1 MDYYP
6 QLASTGKLTDLD
18 NSNLRFEPKL
28 DGIRCLA
35 YITNEVRLYSRVG
48 KEVTASFP
56 DVVEQLSELTQ
67 DCNAISRLVLDGE
80 IVAGVEIRDDVLA
93 VAMIK
98 ANFQDLQTRLQ
109 RKVNVTEAAQATP
122 AKFYAFDV
130 LEMAG
135 LPVVHRSYAMRR
147 NFLHKLKTDIDLEIV
162 PSFTAPHARRTF
174 NWAIEQGCEGF
185 VAKHTASTYN
195 PGTRSKDWL
204 KIKPILT
211 LDCYCI
217 GATYGYGRRD
227 NYFGALVL
235 VTQEEVSLGHGNVET
250 IMAYIGQVGTG
261 FTDIELEALT
271 KLLKGKLAE
280 LSGLDR
286 SVPATVAREMEY
298 FCYPFPIRVN
308 YQERTKAG
316 MLRFPSFVKVL

>member
-67 DCNAISRLVLDGE
+67 DCNAIYRLVLDGE

-109 RKVNVTEAAQATP
+109 RKVNVTEAAALIP

-135 LPVVHRSYAMRR
+135 LPILDCSYAMRR
-147 NFLHKLKTDIDLEIV
+147 NFLYRLKMDTNDLEIV

-185 VAKHTASTYN
+185 VAKHTASTYE
-195 PGTRSKDWL
+195 PGSRSKDWL
-204 KIKPILT
+204 KIKPIQT
-211 LDCYCI
+211 IDCYCI

-227 NYFGALVL
+227 NYFGSMVL
-235 VTQEEVSLGHGNVET
+235 VDSQHKF
-250 IMAYIGQVGTG
+250 IGLVGTG
-261 FTDIELEALT
+261 FDDESLKCLTEVFIEEDRAQYKNPENIAFKILPLPVYRE
-271 KLLKGKLAE
+271 LLYTFNPM
-280 LSGLDR
+280 
-286 SVPATVAREMEY
+286 SV
-298 FCYPFPIRVN
+298 RVN

-316 MLRFPSFVKVL
+316 MLRFPSFVEVIENK